1 MADKPPGRS
10 RKPKGAKMTTETK
23 DSTKKKDS
31 PPAAEPPSTT
41 KKPKVPEAE
50 QPKQKLGDTPVAPWQ
65 MPTPSEKA
73 AAEPVK
79 KALDE
84 ALEKVTTPE
93 AADKVVENLEA
104 AFTDQKAVDV
114 APAPKT
120 EPAKEEAKS
129 VEKVAASVKE
139 ASDSAPASLK
149 PERVIAEAAIQT
161 EQATGPAKEAAAQA
175 VQEVLNPQ
183 QQGVPE
189 KDGGRLSWR
198 RRLLQQA
205 QLRRLKPLD
214 AVDARLYIA
223 INHLPHNRFLNG
235 FFYFFTFV
243 FNGGWAWYVLLTF
256 LMAARRR
263 ASVLQFRNLAG
274 PLTTAT
280 LMVEFPIKF
289 FFKRRRPFI
298 DVVRAIVIGKKPG
311 TWSFPSGHSAAAFA
325 GAYVMRQ
332 LFPGLTALFYGLAA
346 TVAFSRIYLGDH
358 YPGDV
363 VSGSALGH
371 LFAMIVGKMLHIKP
385 ARRRRR
391 WLHR

>member
-1 MADKPPGRS
+1 MPEKTSATP
-10 RKPKGAKMTTETK
+10 RKPKITKPADEPKDGAPIE
-23 DSTKKKDS
+23 SS
-31 PPAAEPPSTT
+31 ASAAEPASQS

-65 MPTPSEKA
+65 MPTPAEKA

-84 ALEKVTTPE
+84 ALEKVTTPA

-104 AFTDQKAVDV
+104 AFAGQKAVDV
-114 APAPKT
+114 APQPKSA
-120 EPAKEEAKS
+120 PAKEEAKS
-129 VEKVAASVKE
+129 VEKVAATVKE
-139 ASDSAPASLK
+139 AADSAPASLK

-161 EQATGPAKEAAAQA
+161 EQAQGPAKEAAAEA

-189 KDGGRLSWR
+189 KTGGRLSWR

-214 AVDARLYIA
+214 ALDARVYLA
-223 INHLPHNRFLNG
+223 INHLPHNRALNG
-235 FFYFFTFV
+235 FFYFVTYVFT
-243 FNGGWAWYVLLTF
+243 GGWAWYVLLAF
-256 LMAARRR
+256 AMAAERRPNMKQ
-263 ASVLQFRNLAG
+263 LRNLAA

-280 LMVEFPIKF
+280 MMVEFPIKY

-325 GAYVMRQ
+325 GAWAMRQ
-332 LFPGLTALFYGLAA
+332 FFPGLTPLFYGIASL
-346 TVAFSRIYLGDH
+346 VAFSRIYLGDH

-363 VSGSALGH
+363 VSGSVLGTF
-371 LFAMIVGKMLHIKP
+371 FAMLVGRLLHIKP
-385 ARRRRR
+385 KRRRR
-391 WLHR
+391 LFH